1 MPKHPLNEKFQLRVR
16 VYEYSLFMQRDLKIL
31 TFQKPRVPASTGL
44 PVEERY
50 GVPPVGSGRA
60 SIIVT
65 STSSIPLERGG
76 GGRGER
82 EGGGTDLRDRTRAR
96 RRRRP
101 PLRRRWCPI
110 LVVCR
115 PGRGEKTSPFDQGL
129 GGTPSAPSAAHD
141 DVLLPPREET
151 AATSGTNST
160 GNDGDPRR
168 REGRGGEGVGG
179 ADDGEWEAQK

>member
-1 MPKHPLNEKFQLRVR
+1 
-16 VYEYSLFMQRDLKIL
+16 
-31 TFQKPRVPASTGL
+31 VPASTGL

-82 EGGGTDLRDRTRAR
+82 EGGETDLRDRTRAR

-101 PLRRRWCPI
+101 PLRRTWCAI
-110 LVVCR
+110 LV
-115 PGRGEKTSPFDQGL
+115 
-129 GGTPSAPSAAHD
+129 A
-141 DVLLPPREET
+141 
-151 AATSGTNST
+151 
-160 GNDGDPRR
+160 
-168 REGRGGEGVGG
+168 
-179 ADDGEWEAQK
+179 